1 MITRTPKAEA
11 RKIVLNRMREI
22 SPREVEDKSERI
34 KDFLSNTDDFI
45 HAEKIFAYISANP
58 SEVDTKKII
67 TLADGRGKS
76 IFLPKLHKP
85 SKSFRRFQFTSFSSL
100 IQSEEGFLEPK
111 IGIEEDNSDIDL
123 IIVPCVAVSML
134 GQRVGYGGGYYDKML
149 KKSHAPKYVLAF
161 EFQLFKDIELA
172 RQDIRVD
179 KIITERRIIDTRN
192 KEILSS
198 FIYQR
203 PAS

>member
-1 MITRTPKAEA
+1 MISRTPKAEA

-22 SPREVEDKSERI
+22 SPREALSKSEKI

-45 HAEKIFAYISANP
+45 YAEKIFTYVSNNP
-58 SEVDTKKII
+58 AEVDTRKII

-76 IFLPKLHKP
+76 IFLPKLHK
-85 SKSFRRFQFTSFSSL
+85 STKSFRRFQFTSFNEL
-100 IQSEEGFLEPK
+100 IPNEEGFLEPR
-111 IGIEEDNSDIDL
+111 IGIEENNSDIDL
-123 IIVPCVAVSML
+123 ILIPCIAVSML
-134 GQRVGYGGGYYDKML
+134 GQRVGFGGGYYDIL
-149 KKSHAPKYVLAF
+149 LRKSHAPKYVLAF
-161 EFQLFKDIELA
+161 EFQLFKEIELD
-172 RQDIRVD
+172 RHDIRVD

-198 FIYQR
+198 LIYQR